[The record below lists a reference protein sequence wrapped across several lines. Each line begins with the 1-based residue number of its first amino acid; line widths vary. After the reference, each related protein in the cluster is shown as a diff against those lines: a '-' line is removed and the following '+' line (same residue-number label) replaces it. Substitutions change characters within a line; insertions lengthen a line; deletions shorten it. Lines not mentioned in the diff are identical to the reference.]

1 MLEARGSPARKYGFY
16 LHLAMDHVMQND
28 NRVDEA
34 DIATLRRSL
43 AAAAQGE
50 EEKDVGY
57 ATYFL
62 GRALWLYGDLAAAQ
76 EHMERALA
84 MAERIGESTLLGQS
98 LLGLAQTALRRH
110 DTEAVRALMTQV
122 MATADAMASYQYT
135 AGAKACLAWLA
146 WQDRRQA
153 DVLKLSDEIAAL
165 METPV
170 GSGFYQELLYLW
182 PLIAVHLEASQ
193 VAVAAGRQLLHAS
206 RPPLCGDLKSVV
218 EAVSTA
224 WDHGQPEVSRE
235 RLAAAVA
242 LARELNHC

>member
-1 MLEARGSPARKYGFY
+1 
-16 LHLAMDHVMQND
+16 MQND

-43 AAAAQGE
+43 AAAARGE

-62 GRALWLYGDLAAAQ
+62 GRALSGLCGDLAAAQ
-76 EHMERALA
+76 EHIERALA

-110 DTEAVRALMTQV
+110 DTEAVRALMTKV

-193 VAVAAGRQLLHAS
+193 VAEAVAAGRQLLHAS
-206 RPPLCGDLKSVV
+206 RPPLCGDPRWWRQRPRPG
-218 EAVSTA
+218 STA
-224 WDHGQPEVSRE
+224 SPRSPGSGWPPRWHWPES
-235 RLAAAVA
+235 
-242 LARELNHC
+242 